1 MIYILLEVLS
11 ARSLVNL
18 PLDIFGVSWKVLV
31 KVRITPM
38 NKNYS
43 LIAVRRFCSRIA
55 CGRLSQLYAQAFYIP
70 QN

>member
-1 MIYILLEVLS
+1 
-11 ARSLVNL
+11 
-18 PLDIFGVSWKVLV
+18 
-31 KVRITPM
+31 M
-38 NKNYS
+38 NKNYC